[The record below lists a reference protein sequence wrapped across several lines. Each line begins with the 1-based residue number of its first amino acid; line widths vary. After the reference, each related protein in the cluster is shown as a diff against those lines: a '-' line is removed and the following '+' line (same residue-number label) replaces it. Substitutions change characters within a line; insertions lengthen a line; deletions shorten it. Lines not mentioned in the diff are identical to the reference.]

1 MAAVTIEKVTKSVD
15 AFVKKDIILI
25 REVVKMDN
33 IVDGL
38 FDTIKNELI
47 ELSSKAPETGGKLSI
62 F

>member
-1 MAAVTIEKVTKSVD
+1 MAAVTIEKVTKSVN
-15 AFVKKDIILI
+15 AFVKKDINLI
-25 REVVKMDN
+25 REVEKMDN

>member
-1 MAAVTIEKVTKSVD
+1 MAAVTIEKVTKSVN
-15 AFVKKDIILI
+15 AFVKKDINLI

-38 FDTIKNELI
+38 IDTIKNELI